1 MQGFHAP
8 DVKDARSLPGILLF
22 AWLLRSGLVDAAIAE
37 DDVRAAT
44 DGAAAGSGKAQ
55 GA

>member
-22 AWLLRSGLVDAAIAE
+22 ILFR
-37 DDVRAAT
+37 RR
-44 DGAAAGSGKAQ
+44 KASPMVT
-55 GA
+55 